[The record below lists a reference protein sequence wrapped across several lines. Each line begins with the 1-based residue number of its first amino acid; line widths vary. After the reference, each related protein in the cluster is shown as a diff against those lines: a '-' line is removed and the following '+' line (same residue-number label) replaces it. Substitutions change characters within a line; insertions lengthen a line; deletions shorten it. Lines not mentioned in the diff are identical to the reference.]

1 MPSATITENS
11 ENSTSE
17 RLFREF
23 GELLTLADAS
33 KVLGYP
39 SYAAFRKAV
48 YRGQV
53 PLRVIQI
60 EQRRG
65 RFIKTADLNEYLQ
78 SL

>member
-1 MPSATITENS
+1 MPSTTIT

-39 SYAAFRKAV
+39 SYSAFRKAV

-53 PLRVIQI
+53 PLRIIQI
-60 EQRRG
+60 DQRRG
-65 RFIKTADLNEYLQ
+65 RFIKTSDLTEYLQ